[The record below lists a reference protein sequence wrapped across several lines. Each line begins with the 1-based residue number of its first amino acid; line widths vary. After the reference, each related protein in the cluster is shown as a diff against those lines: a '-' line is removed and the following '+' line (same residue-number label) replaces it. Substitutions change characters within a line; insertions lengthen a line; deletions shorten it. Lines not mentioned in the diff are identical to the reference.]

1 MPKSFDLVA
10 EFAKFGAENRISLR
24 DAQTIEKFITDARNT
39 ISNTLSDNLRLH
51 GQRTQAMFETLLISL
66 GDHLLVKVEDAGQ
79 VYPENRFKVPDF
91 RVVLSDGTQWLIE
104 VKNVYIDNPLQQKRR
119 LMNSDYRKKLEAYA
133 SATGG
138 QLKLAVFWAKWAI
151 WTLISPDQL
160 IDGNGNL
167 NLDMET
173 AIRMNEL
180 TRLGD
185 RIVGTRPPLK
195 LRLTADPKG
204 TTRMASDG
212 TVEFTIARAQLYCSE
227 DEILDPVEQQ
237 LAWIFMQY
245 GTWKTSLIPR
255 LEGDQ
260 LKEIE
265 FLCQPIEQVNKDL
278 GFEFIGTLSQMFTS
292 YYAEQTLENREIIQ
306 LQATPRPQ
314 WFAPL
319 TKSDYNSKALPLWL
333 IKAKP
338 NFAENSNVTND

>member
-1 MPKSFDLVA
+1 MSKSFSLVA
-10 EFAKFGAENRISLR
+10 DFAKFGAENRISLR
-24 DAQTIEKFITDARNT
+24 DPQTIEKFITDAHKT
-39 ISNTLSDNLRLH
+39 INDALLDEARLH
-51 GQRTQAMFETLLISL
+51 GQRTQAMFEALLLSL
-66 GDHLLVKVEDAGQ
+66 GDHLLIKVEDSGQ

-104 VKNVYIDNPLQQKRR
+104 VKNVYINNPLRQKRQ
-119 LMNSDYRKKLEAYA
+119 LMKSDYREKLDAYA

-151 WTLISPDQL
+151 WTLISPEKL

-167 NLDMET
+167 KLDMET

-185 RIVGTRPPLK
+185 RIIGTRPPLR
-195 LRLTADPKG
+195 LRLTADPKR
-204 TTRMASDG
+204 TTPMAPDG

-237 LAWIFMQY
+237 LAWMFMQY
-245 GTWKTSLIPR
+245 GAWKTSSIPQ

-265 FLCQPIEQVNKDL
+265 FLCQPTERTNKEL
-278 GFEFIGTLSQMFTS
+278 GFEIIGTLSQMFTS
-292 YYAEQTLENREIIQ
+292 YYAEQTLENRDIMQ
-306 LQATPRPQ
+306 LRALPQPQ

-319 TKSDYNSKALPLWL
+319 VKSDYNSKALPLWL
-333 IKAKP
+333 FKAKP
-338 NFAENSNVTND
+338 NFTENSNATND